1 MSENKSNG
9 HGNLTYYIIGAIAA
23 AIATGYFAP
32 EIAVKFDVGG
42 KVFLSLLM
50 MMVVPLVIMS
60 VMSGILGLGD
70 VRKLG
75 KPGAYAIG
83 YYMCTTVLAVVVGL
97 IVVNLIKPGVN
108 KEFATAQAIAKS
120 ATGETRK
127 EAEEKVKA
135 IKDRI
140 EADVESKNE
149 STSEEARE
157 ALKEKDRMKGVYLE
171 KYNLRL
177 KHAQLSLGKAEDS
190 LKESPDD
197 KLLISTVEIAKIDVQ
212 EAQNAVDS
220 ESKFIAKHKEKT
232 IWDIIQNMVKML
244 VTDNLFKSA
253 ANMNLLPLIVFSI
266 IFAAMLTT
274 MGDKVFA
281 VTRMIGQANEAL
293 MAFVMLLMNIAPIG
307 IFCLV
312 AGKFGEAKLEGKLA
326 EMAGQQGAYILTILI
341 GLGFHA
347 FVTLFL
353 IYRIFTGKNPW
364 TFFKNMSQAVLTAFS
379 TASSSATLPVTME
392 CAVDKAGI
400 SKKSTKF
407 VLPLGATINMDG
419 TALYEAAAAIF
430 IAQIYFP
437 LQGETL
443 TTTIQVT
450 IAVTATLAAIGAAG
464 IPEAGLVTMLI
475 VLGAAGLPAEYIGL
489 ILMVD
494 WLLDRFRTAVNCFGD
509 SVGAAIVDGV
519 MKEADGDEPGE
530 DPSGDGLV
538 LEGSGS

>member
-190 LKESPDD
+190 LRESPSD

-281 VTRMIGQANEAL
+281 VTRIIGQANEAL

-437 LQGETL
+437 LQGEAL
-443 TTTIQVT
+443 TTTIQVI

-519 MKEADGDEPGE
+519 MKEADGDEPEEG
-530 DPSGDGLV
+530 PSGDGLV